1 VLRDRPTHITL
12 APGTL
17 LLVPGSFGFMSAA
30 ALLEREVISGVDT
43 AFKMAFIATALV
55 SGLLAANVIGPRR
68 KSE

>member
-1 VLRDRPTHITL
+1 
-12 APGTL
+12 
-17 LLVPGSFGFMSAA
+17 MSAA